1 MGNLIKRRNF
11 WIILSIDYFLL
22 CLAYF
27 LSYLIRFEGEI
38 PPEAILN
45 IQHTIWF
52 IIPLKLLVFFNFKL
66 YKGMWR
72 YTSIN
77 DLLNLIKATFVS
89 STIIIL
95 AILYFHR
102 FEGYPRSV
110 FVIDAFLT
118 LIFIGGIRLFIRLF
132 HQTPTSNLTSMG
144 RISFFQNTREGLK
157 RLLIIGAGDAGEN
170 ILREFHSNPRL
181 KYNVIGFVDD
191 DSKKHGMQIH
201 GVTVLGDM
209 DQLADLVRGHKVDEL
224 LIAITSATRKEMRQ
238 IVGLC
243 KKTELKFRIIPG
255 MGELI
260 DGRLTV
266 KAIRDVAYE
275 DLMGRKPV
283 QLEMEKIGEYLK
295 DKTILVTG
303 AGGSIG
309 SELCRQVARFFPKNV
324 ILFDRTENNLYE
336 IDFELHRDFPYL
348 RYSPIL
354 GDVLNK
360 GILRRVFLGY
370 RPDVVFHAAAYK
382 HVPIM
387 ELTPWEAIFT
397 NVKGTQN
404 LLEVAK
410 EFQLERFVMVST
422 DKAVRPTNVMGAS
435 KRIAELLT
443 QCYNERSDTTR
454 FMSVRFGNVIGSSG
468 SVVPLFKSQ
477 VEKGGPVTVTHPE
490 VTRYFMT
497 IPEAAQLILQTGSMG
512 EGGETFV
519 LDMGSPVKI
528 LDLARDLIR
537 FSGFEPDEDI
547 EIKFIG
553 LRPGEKLYEEL
564 ITEGEGVFPTGHEK
578 ISVLRKAPCDLNWL
592 KAKIDELTV
601 LAERQ
606 DAMGIKTK
614 FKEILPE
621 YEPYNTVGTDV
632 IGES

>member
-1 MGNLIKRRNF
+1 MRNIIKKRNF
-11 WIILSIDYFLL
+11 WIILGIDFFLL

-27 LSYLIRFEGEI
+27 LSYLIRFEGKI

-45 IQHTIWF
+45 IKHTIWL
-52 IIPLKLLVFFNFKL
+52 IIPFKLLVFFNFKL

-89 STIIIL
+89 STVIIL

-102 FEGYPRSV
+102 FVGYPRSV
-110 FVIDAFLT
+110 FIIDAFLT
-118 LIFIGGIRLFIRLF
+118 LFFIGGIRLFIRLI
-132 HQTPTSNLTSMG
+132 HQTATSNIVNT
-144 RISFFQNTREGLK
+144 RRFPFFQNMKKGLK
-157 RLLIIGAGDAGEN
+157 RLLIIGAGDAGEK
-170 ILREFHSNPRL
+170 ILRELHGNPRL
-181 KYNVIGFVDD
+181 KYDVVGFLDD
-191 DSKKHGMQIH
+191 DPKKHGMQIH
-201 GVTVLGDM
+201 GVPVHGYI
-209 DQLADLVRGHKVDEL
+209 DQLLDLISKHEVDEL
-224 LIAITSATRKEMRQ
+224 LIAIASATRKEMRR
-238 IVGLC
+238 IVDLC
-243 KKTELKFRIIPG
+243 KETSLKYRIIPG

-266 KAIRDVAYE
+266 KAIREVAYE
-275 DLMGRKPV
+275 DLMGREPV
-283 QLEMEKIGEYLK
+283 QLEMEKIGGYLK

-309 SELCRQVARFFPKNV
+309 AELCRQVARFFPKNL

-336 IDFELHRDFPYL
+336 IEMELQGDFPYL
-348 RYSPIL
+348 HYVPVL
-354 GDVLNK
+354 GNVLHQSVLK
-360 GILRRVFLGY
+360 RVFLKY

-387 ELTPWEAIFT
+387 ELNPWETIFT
-397 NVKGTQN
+397 NIKGTHS
-404 LLEVAK
+404 LLEVVR
-410 EFQLERFVMVST
+410 EFGVDRFVLVST
-422 DKAVRPTNVMGAS
+422 DKAVRPSNVMGAS
-435 KRIAELLT
+435 KRVAELLT
-443 QCYNERSDTTR
+443 QCYSKSFNPTR

-468 SVVPLFKSQ
+468 SVIPLFKRQ
-477 VEKGGPVTVTHPE
+477 IERGGPVTVTHPE

-497 IPEAAQLILQTGSMG
+497 IPEASQLILQAGSMG
-512 EGGETFV
+512 EGGEIFI
-519 LDMGSPVKI
+519 LDMGSPIKI

-537 FSGFEPDEDI
+537 LSGFEPDEDI

-564 ITEGEGVFPTGHEK
+564 ITEGEGIFPTGHEK

-601 LAERQ
+601 LAGRQ
-606 DAMGIKTK
+606 DAMGIKRK

-621 YEPYNTVGTDV
+621 YEPYNLP
-632 IGES
+632 EEK